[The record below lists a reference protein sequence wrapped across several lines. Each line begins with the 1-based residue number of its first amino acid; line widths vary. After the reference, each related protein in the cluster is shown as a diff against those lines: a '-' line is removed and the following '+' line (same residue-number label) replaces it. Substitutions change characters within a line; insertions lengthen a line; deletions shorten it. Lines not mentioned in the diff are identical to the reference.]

1 MNKEQKDLLLLLR
14 GALWQDRKI
23 ACSVQ
28 DISWD
33 KIYAIA
39 KEQCVIGVL
48 AGGFCF
54 LDADQC
60 SGDEKLRWLAYVV
73 RLERKNRSLNE
84 LIKKLFHKFQSMQLS
99 PVLMKGQAFAVNYP
113 YPLHRQCG
121 DIDVYFKDRKDCEK
135 AVFWSSKIDKT
146 AADSSENKREC
157 KHFTFA
163 IGGNVI
169 ELL

>member
-1 MNKEQKDLLLLLR
+1 MNKEQTDLLLLLR
-14 GALWQDRKI
+14 GALWQDGKI

-84 LIKKLFHKFQSMQLS
+84 LILNSATL
-99 PVLMKGQAFAVNYP
+99 
-113 YPLHRQCG
+113 
-121 DIDVYFKDRKDCEK
+121 
-135 AVFWSSKIDKT
+135 
-146 AADSSENKREC
+146 
-157 KHFTFA
+157 
-163 IGGNVI
+163 
-169 ELL
+169 

>member
-14 GALWQDRKI
+14 GALWQDGKI

-60 SGDEKLRWLAYVV
+60 CGDEKLRWLAYVV

-84 LIKKLFHKFQSMQLS
+84 LIKNCFISF
-99 PVLMKGQAFAVNYP
+99 N
-113 YPLHRQCG
+113 QCN
-121 DIDVYFKDRKDCEK
+121 FRPC
-135 AVFWSSKIDKT
+135 
-146 AADSSENKREC
+146 
-157 KHFTFA
+157 
-163 IGGNVI
+163 
-169 ELL
+169 